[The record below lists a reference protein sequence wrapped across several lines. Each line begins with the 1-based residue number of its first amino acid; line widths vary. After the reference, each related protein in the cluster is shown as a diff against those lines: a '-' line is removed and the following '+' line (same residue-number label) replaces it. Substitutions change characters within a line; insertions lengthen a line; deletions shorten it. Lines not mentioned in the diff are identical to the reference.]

1 MSTTI
6 DDLRMATSRIDNVST
21 RLDALQHLFKCDD
34 ANVQYTD
41 EGVEIGSVELQHIFH
56 NDHATVTYVVYKK
69 DEAYLPMHAHD
80 ESHEYLI
87 IAKGKFLMKFR
98 GGHGRI
104 MGSGECSSIPMNTEH
119 TCIALTEGAEL
130 IAICVPP
137 EDAYK
142 LGRV

>member
-6 DDLRMATSRIDNVST
+6 DDLKIATSRIDDVST

-34 ANVQYTD
+34 TRIRCTE
-41 EGVEIGSVELQHIFH
+41 EGIEIGSVELQHIFH
-56 NDHATVTYVVYKK
+56 NEHATVTYVVYKK
-69 DEAYLPMHAHD
+69 DESYLPMHAHD
-80 ESHEYLI
+80 ESHEYLVI
-87 IAKGKFLMKFR
+87 TKGKFLMKFC

-104 MGSGECSSIPMNTEH
+104 LGRGECSSIPMTTEH